1 MIRPLT
7 IQDKEAVLAFAYK
20 HEHENLFI
28 IGSFQ
33 IYKNPFEVN
42 DFWGFFEKGK
52 MKGLAVYFKRFGNLV
67 INAPTKKNI
76 EKLVDQAVKKGV
88 EPKCIA
94 AYKKYADPT
103 INRLKQHKIIP
114 KKISEETVFKLDQKD
129 FNNFSKGEEQQAAE
143 SDMDEIILLG
153 RIVFENNDNPKI
165 TKKDREK
172 ITPKREFIIKKDGKL
187 VAKANIHG
195 ISRNYFQIGGVAT
208 LPEYRN
214 KGYAKQVVSYLCN
227 FHFQMGI
234 PHALL
239 FTDNNNK
246 AAQSVYKKIGF
257 NPFDQF
263 VIADY

>member
-1 MIRPLT
+1 MIKSLT
-7 IQDKEAVLAFAYK
+7 LKDKEEVLSFAYQ

-42 DFWGFFEKGK
+42 DFWGFFENEKLT
-52 MKGLAVYFKRFGNLV
+52 GLAIYFKKFGNLV
-67 INAPTKKNI
+67 INAPT
-76 EKLVDQAVKKGV
+76 EKIINELVDQAVEKRI
-88 EPKCIA
+88 EPKCVA

-103 INRLKQHKIIP
+103 INRLKRHNIIP

-129 FNNFSKGEEQQAAE
+129 FNNFSKGEEQQASE

-153 RIVFENNDNPKI
+153 RIVFENNTNPKI

-172 ITPKREFIIKKDGKL
+172 ITPKREFILKKDGII

-195 ISRNYFQIGGVAT
+195 VSTNHFQIGGVAT
-208 LPEYRN
+208 LREYRN

-239 FTDNNNK
+239 FTDNNNL

-257 NPFDQF
+257 RPFDQF